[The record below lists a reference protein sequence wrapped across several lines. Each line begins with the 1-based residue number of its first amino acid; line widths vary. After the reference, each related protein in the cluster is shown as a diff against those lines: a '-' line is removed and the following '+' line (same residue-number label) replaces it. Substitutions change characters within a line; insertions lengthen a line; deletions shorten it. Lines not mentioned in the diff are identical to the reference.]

1 VTFKNGDR
9 NLLGGMESLK
19 SVQAISIHPLSKNK
33 VLVLDSSGSLH
44 VFSLPNTEM
53 GSCSG
58 NKQHPENI
66 HIYHLNYPMKVQ
78 LCAVIPNDSTSE
90 FSFLDFLFVCISIY
104 FINKYVLS
112 VCAEGQNF
120 WVSDGGH
127 SVHIMSAFDVDS
139 TDCNHGDDAGDRDLT
154 TIKISG
160 HVIHVI
166 LHL

>member
-53 GSCSG
+53 GSAAGS
-58 NKQHPENI
+58 KQHPENI

-90 FSFLDFLFVCISIY
+90 FSFLGF
-104 FINKYVLS
+104 FIP
-112 VCAEGQNF
+112 
-120 WVSDGGH
+120 
-127 SVHIMSAFDVDS
+127 
-139 TDCNHGDDAGDRDLT
+139 
-154 TIKISG
+154 
-160 HVIHVI
+160 
-166 LHL
+166 LHWYLLH